1 MYGQFFVLF
10 AIVFTGYF
18 FRKFNII
25 DDAMNHGLN
34 RFIVYFAYPCMI
46 VHNIGTLDMSGQLMR
61 SFLVTFAISCGMFA
75 VYSIYSYLYCRVRNF
90 PESSSNVAEMAMSSP
105 NNGFMGFPVALIF
118 FGEQGLLLML
128 AHNAAMNFYFFSYG
142 LLLLRRNAKDRPK
155 TTVTGVLRGFFKVLV
170 NPNILALFIGFAIA
184 LLGID
189 LEGTA
194 IDTYLTSIGN
204 VATPMAMIF
213 IGSSLTGSSPAD
225 IIRDRPVIETSL
237 NRLVLVP
244 VLTYLVTILLP
255 IDSLMKSVIVLGS
268 CFPVAATVSM
278 LAEQEGQDQELSSR
292 ALFLSTVVSMASI
305 PASISL
311 INILI

>member
-34 RFIVYFAYPCMI
+34 KFIVYFAYPCMI
-46 VHNIGTLDMSGQLMR
+46 VHNIGTLEMSGHLMR
-61 SFLVTFAISCGMFA
+61 SFLITFGISCGMFA
-75 VYSIYSYLYCRVRNF
+75 VYSIYSYLYCKARKF
-90 PESSSNVAEMAMSSP
+90 PSNSNVAEMAMSSP

-142 LLLLRRNAKDRPK
+142 LFLLRRNAKDRPK
-155 TTVTGVLRGFFKVLV
+155 LTVAGVLRGIFMVLI

-189 LEGTA
+189 FEGTA
-194 IDTYLTSIGN
+194 VDTYLSSIGN

-213 IGSSLTGSSPAD
+213 IGSSLTG
-225 IIRDRPVIETSL
+225 
-237 NRLVLVP
+237 
-244 VLTYLVTILLP
+244 LVTIFLP
-255 IDSLMKSVIVLGS
+255 VSSLMKSIIVLGS

-278 LAEQEGQDQELSSR
+278 LAEQENQDQELSSR

>member
-34 RFIVYFAYPCMI
+34 KFIVYFAYPCMI
-46 VHNIGTLDMSGQLMR
+46 VHNIGTLEMSGHLMR
-61 SFLVTFAISCGMFA
+61 SFLITFGISCGMFA
-75 VYSIYSYLYCRVRNF
+75 VYSIYSYLYCKARKF
-90 PESSSNVAEMAMSSP
+90 PSNSTVAEMAMSSP

-142 LLLLRRNAKDRPK
+142 LFLLRRNAKDRPK
-155 TTVTGVLRGFFKVLV
+155 LTVAGVLRGIFMVLI

-189 LEGTA
+189 FEGTA
-194 IDTYLTSIGN
+194 VDTYLSSIGN

-213 IGSSLTGSSPAD
+213 IGSSLTGSSLKD
-225 IIRDRPVIETSL
+225 IIKDRLVVETSL
-237 NRLVLVP
+237 NKLVLIP
-244 VLTYLVTILLP
+244 VLTYLVTIFLP
-255 IDSLMKSVIVLGS
+255 VSSLMKSIIVLGS

-278 LAEQEGQDQELSSR
+278 LAEQENQDQELSSR

>member
-34 RFIVYFAYPCMI
+34 KFIVYFAYPCMI
-46 VHNIGTLDMSGQLMR
+46 VHNIGTLEMSGHLMR
-61 SFLVTFAISCGMFA
+61 SFLITFGISCGMFA
-75 VYSIYSYLYCRVRNF
+75 VYSIYSYLYCKARKF
-90 PESSSNVAEMAMSSP
+90 PSNSNVAEMAMSSP
-105 NNGFMGFPVALIF
+105 NNGFM
-118 FGEQGLLLML
+118 GLLLML

-142 LLLLRRNAKDRPK
+142 LFLLRRNAKDIPK
-155 TTVTGVLRGFFKVLV
+155 TTVTGVLRGIFMVLI

-189 LEGTA
+189 FEGTA
-194 IDTYLTSIGN
+194 VDTYLTSIGN

-213 IGSSLTGSSPAD
+213 IGSSLTGSSIKD
-225 IIRDRPVIETSL
+225 IIKET
-237 NRLVLVP
+237 
-244 VLTYLVTILLP
+244 IFLP
-255 IDSLMKSVIVLGS
+255 ISSLMKSIIVLGS

-278 LAEQEGQDQELSSR
+278 LAEQENQDQELSSR

>member
-18 FRKFNII
+18 FRKYNII

-34 RFIVYFAYPCMI
+34 KFIVYFAYPCMI
-46 VHNIGTLDMSGQLMR
+46 VHNIGTLEMSGQLMR
-61 SFLVTFAISCGMFA
+61 SFLITFGISCGMFA
-75 VYSIYSYLYCRVRNF
+75 LYSVYSYIYCRLRKF
-90 PESSSNVAEMAMSSP
+90 PADSSNVAEMAMSSP

-118 FGEQGLLLML
+118 FGETGLLLML

-142 LLLLRRNAKDRPK
+142 LLLLRRNSPDKSELTAA
-155 TTVTGVLRGFFKVLV
+155 GIARGLVKVLI
-170 NPNILALFIGFAIA
+170 NPNILALFIGFAIC
-184 LLGID
+184 LTGVD
-189 LEGTA
+189 FEGTA

-213 IGSSLTGSSPAD
+213 IGSSLTGSSIRD
-225 IIRDRPVIETSL
+225 IIRDRLVVETSL
-237 NRLVLVP
+237 NKLVLIP
-244 VLTYLVTILLP
+244 ALTYLAVIFLP
-255 IDSLMKSVIVLGS
+255 VSGIMKSILVLGS

-278 LAEQEGQDQELSSR
+278 LAEQEHQNQDLSSR
-292 ALFLSTVVSMASI
+292 ALFLSTIVSMASI
-305 PASISL
+305 PAAITV

>member
-46 VHNIGTLDMSGQLMR
+46 VHNIGTLDMNGQLMR

-75 VYSIYSYLYCRVRNF
+75 VYSIYSYLYCRVRKF
-90 PESSSNVAEMAMSSP
+90 PAGSSNVAEMAMSSP

-142 LLLLRRNAKDRPK
+142 LLLLRRNAADRPE
-155 TTVTGVLRGFFKVLV
+155 TTAAGVLRGFFKVLV
-170 NPNILALFIGFAIA
+170 NPNILALFIGFVIA

-189 LEGTA
+189 FEGTA

-225 IIRDRPVIETSL
+225 IIRDRLVVETSL

-255 IDSLMKSVIVLGS
+255 IDSLMKSIIVLGS

-311 INILI
+311 ISILI

>member
-61 SFLVTFAISCGMFA
+61 SFLITFGISCGMFA
-75 VYSIYSYLYCRVRNF
+75 LYSIYSYLYCRVRKF
-90 PESSSNVAEMAMSSP
+90 PASSNVAEMAMSSP

-142 LLLLRRNAKDRPK
+142 LLLLRRNAENRPK
-155 TTVTGVLRGFFKVLV
+155 TTVCGVLRGFFKVLV

-184 LLGID
+184 LFGIE

-213 IGSSLTGSSPAD
+213 IGSSLTGSSFAD
-225 IIRDRPVIETSL
+225 IIRDRPVVETSF

-255 IDSLMKSVIVLGS
+255 VDSLMKSIIVLGS